1 MNINATLIL
10 QSIAMMIFV
19 WFCMKFIWPPLLKA
33 MDERRERI
41 AEGLAA
47 SDRAEKELEK
57 AKVEVDAQIREARDK
72 AGEIVDQANQRH
84 SQIVDQAKEDAT
96 AERKRQVTAAEAD
109 ITTSAL
115 RALCSSARLTG
126 PPPIS
131 PPSTRS
137 LPSRASSRSAMLRTG
152 DFTTAL
158 KCSPASRSVHS
169 TSMVPAP
176 TSIVR
181 ILVMGGSPR
190 RDWPSGPPG
199 RALEKLLLSKEKNLS
214 LIHISEPTR
223 LC

>member
-57 AKVEVDAQIREARDK
+57 AKVEVDAQISEARDK
-72 AGEIVDQANQRH
+72 AGEIVEQANQRH

-109 ITTSAL
+109 ITQSANLVHPWPAWRYWAL
-115 RALCSSARLTG
+115 RR
-126 PPPIS
+126 
-131 PPSTRS
+131 
-137 LPSRASSRSAMLRTG
+137 SSREKSMRKRIG
-152 DFTTAL
+152 N
-158 KCSPASRSVHS
+158 CS
-169 TSMVPAP
+169 
-176 TSIVR
+176 
-181 ILVMGGSPR
+181 
-190 RDWPSGPPG
+190 
-199 RALEKLLLSKEKNLS
+199 
-214 LIHISEPTR
+214 IS
-223 LC
+223 